1 VQQHSAV
8 AVTAVSQEAKAEVT
22 RCMKYLKHLLLQTC
36 ALALELR
43 HASFLERRSFDGC
56 SALFV
61 RLAEP
66 RLRLR
71 GTSTRGEAWPR
82 LTVELNKARQPLPL
96 QAEAAN
102 CAKRTLR

>member
-1 VQQHSAV
+1 
-8 AVTAVSQEAKAEVT
+8 
-22 RCMKYLKHLLLQTC
+22 MKYLKHLLLQTC

-61 RLAEP
+61 RLVEP

-71 GTSTRGEAWPR
+71 GRGTSTSGEAWPR
-82 LTVELNKARQPLPL
+82 LTAELNKARQPLPL
-96 QAEAAN
+96 QADAAN
-102 CAKRTLR
+102 CARRTLR